1 MKEQK
6 KEPMKEQ
13 KKEESSCL
21 RQQIKLEC
29 YISSLIG
36 SLNVEFSNVFHRPLS
51 QELFHKIRIETI
63 NYLIRNGVKMIYPTY
78 QQYTF
83 VKIFYETPEEENKA
97 FFSWK
102 ASKTSSQKTQQKTN
116 NQTKKTCVS
125 LLTESRKISEI
136 NVFKI
141 A

>member
-13 KKEESSCL
+13 MKEPMKEQMKEKFSLL

-29 YISSLIG
+29 SISSLIG
-36 SLNVEFSNVFHRPLS
+36 SLNLEFSNVFHRPLS
-51 QELFHKIRIETI
+51 QDLFQKIRLETI
-63 NYLIRNGVKMIYPTY
+63 NYLLSNGVKMTYPTY

-97 FFSWK
+97 LFLMEGIK
-102 ASKTSSQKTQQKTN
+102 N
-116 NQTKKTCVS
+116 IIKKNA
-125 LLTESRKISEI
+125 EK
-136 NVFKI
+136 KQ
-141 A
+141 